1 MKKNLSKLLIL
12 IPLLFVGGLSYAAYT
27 YIAPT
32 GVPTTNNTDGPLVDT
47 STDQAKAGGLSV
59 NAFSAAHNS
68 LLNQNAIFAG
78 PVFGG
83 TPDDPT
89 SPVVIGDS
97 TSSLGLN
104 ITGSDSITGAYQS
117 DILKTGGGL
126 KPLCAD
132 TTGQFYI
139 CGTTP
144 PSKTQPVLLS
154 TTFTTVPAGNAV
166 VATLSHWVRDP
177 VTAEIYYTAAGW
189 QVGDPAPIIGFLND
203 IKNFYTAD
211 AIPAGV
217 CVSTTQAIDLG
228 TAYIP
233 AGATQSQPIVLPE
246 NCSTDQLTM
255 SIQTYSPHTTSDGLS
270 IKVVN

>member
-1 MKKNLSKLLIL
+1 MKKHLSKFLIL

-189 QVGDPAPIIGFLND
+189 QPTLGFLDN
-203 IKNFYTAD
+203 IKNLYTAY
-211 AIPAGV
+211 ALPAGT
-217 CVSTTQAIDLG
+217 CLSTNQPVDLW

-233 AGATQSQPIVLPE
+233 AGQTQSQAIVLPQ
-246 NCSTDQLTM
+246 NCSTGQLTM
-255 SIQTYSPHTTSDGLS
+255 SIGTYSPHTTSDG
-270 IKVVN
+270 ITINVQQN